1 MWPSALVSALI
12 GFMEAISV
20 AQAMALRF
28 GTPLDPNQELLGLGA
43 ANTLGAF
50 FNAHPQAGAFSR
62 TVVNGDA
69 GARTQLA
76 GMASSAVLAI
86 VVVFLTGLFEFLP
99 AATLGSMII
108 FAVIGLV
115 ELGTPRMLFAVDR
128 RDLFVYI
135 VAFVAT
141 LGLGIEQGILIGA
154 AISLVRVVQE
164 SSKPH
169 VAELGL
175 MPDDVMPDT
184 WRSVKQFPGL
194 AKPKRGLRVVR
205 FDAPIYFANA
215 LTFKQCVL
223 NTAATPRPGQ
233 QVPRAV
239 LIDCSAVSMLD
250 STALHVLEALPDELC
265 KAADARKATRV
276 RALIRLAAKVGA
288 PVALL
293 RELRAL
299 AAGPS
304 PTAAEY
310 EPATS
315 YQLMR
320 GVPHRDDDLSPA
332 SSPEEVAFRLRLVL
346 QHPPR
351 VPLLFLACVP
361 VPVLRTLQRSDAF
374 DIAERLREEAR
385 RPSAWSCEY
394 PCGCDNPL
402 HGCCDGCRPPPGGQ
416 AAVDAE
422 LQKDMEAGAEAQV
435 RWPAWNSP
443 SDDPNGPEDSPAA
456 ADAVGGR
463 GIRVAADAL
472 SSESVMA
479 AAAPRPLALSAAA
492 SSPHSTPGVNG
503 GHGADADDPRDDVPM
518 PALSGS
524 QVAISLRTATGGRS
538 LDTAGLPSQLVG
550 SAASRASFAPAAG
563 GASQRGLAPTSG
575 APSPRHVGAS
585 VAPGEAIS
593 LRRAAS
599 AAAIRLRRVNS
610 GAAVSASREPSASG
624 IHARREATLTSI
636 VAHRTATGI
645 DLSVGVTDES
655 AFHEH
660 VPVLQL
666 VLRDKDIH
674 DAVKHVTR
682 MFREF
687 DLSAGAAAKREA
699 WRQAKTAAMLSAA
712 DAPAPTVAPPS
723 ALPPRLGASSPGMA
737 SGDARSGGLA

>member
-1 MWPSALVSALI
+1 M
-12 GFMEAISV
+12 
-20 AQAMALRF
+20 
-28 GTPLDPNQELLGLGA
+28 
-43 ANTLGAF
+43 
-50 FNAHPQAGAFSR
+50 
-62 TVVNGDA
+62 VVRD
-69 GARTQLA
+69 
-76 GMASSAVLAI
+76 V
-86 VVVFLTGLFEFLP
+86 
-99 AATLGSMII
+99 
-108 FAVIGLV
+108 
-115 ELGTPRMLFAVDR
+115 PRR
-128 RDLFVYI
+128 RDLFVY
-135 VAFVAT
+135 VAAFVAT

-175 MPDDVMPDT
+175 MPDEVMPGA

-205 FDAPIYFANA
+205 FDAPMYFANA

-223 NTAATPRPGQ
+223 NTAATPRTGQ

-265 KAADARKATRV
+265 KAADARKATRAQ
-276 RALIRLAAKVGA
+276 ALIRLAAKAGA
-288 PVALL
+288 PPTLL
-293 RELRAL
+293 RELRKL
-299 AAGPS
+299 ASGPT

-320 GVPHRDDDLSPA
+320 AVPHRDDDLTTA
-332 SSPEEVAFRLRLVL
+332 SSPEDVAGRLRLVL

-443 SDDPNGPEDSPAA
+443 SDDPSGPEDSPAA
-456 ADAVGGR
+456 AGATGGR
-463 GIRVAADAL
+463 GLRVMADAL

-479 AAAPRPLALSAAA
+479 AAAPRSLVSAGAA
-492 SSPHSTPGVNG
+492 RSARSTPSDDDD
-503 GHGADADDPRDDVPM
+503 DARDEAVT

-524 QVAISLRTATGGRS
+524 QVALSLPATPDGRS
-538 LDTAGLPSQLVG
+538 AEVTALSPRSVI
-550 SAASRASFAPAAG
+550 AVPRRTSFAPATG
-563 GASQRGLAPTSG
+563 GDSRRELAPAPGS
-575 APSPRHVGAS
+575 PSPRSAGVSA
-585 VAPGEAIS
+585 APGETIS

-610 GAAVSASREPSASG
+610 GAVVAASREPSTAG
-624 IHARREATLTSI
+624 IHARREVTTASI
-636 VAHRTATGI
+636 VAHRIATGI

-687 DLSAGAAAKREA
+687 DLSAGAAAKRDA
-699 WRQAKTAAMLSAA
+699 WRQAQTAAMRAAAELSA
-712 DAPAPTVAPPS
+712 PKRPS
-723 ALPPRLGASSPGMA
+723 PSGLPPRLGASRLGTAHVDA
-737 SGDARSGGLA
+737 SGGGQA

>member
-1 MWPSALVSALI
+1 MPLRIVDTPSTRPRRELI
-12 GFMEAISV
+12 GV
-20 AQAMALRF
+20 AFAHCWFAM
-28 GTPLDPNQELLGLGA
+28 
-43 ANTLGAF
+43 
-50 FNAHPQAGAFSR
+50 SR
-62 TVVNGDA
+62 
-69 GARTQLA
+69 
-76 GMASSAVLAI
+76 
-86 VVVFLTGLFEFLP
+86 
-99 AATLGSMII
+99 
-108 FAVIGLV
+108 
-115 ELGTPRMLFAVDR
+115 R

-135 VAFVAT
+135 AAFVAT
-141 LGLGIEQGILIGA
+141 LALGIEQGILIGA

-175 MPDDVMPDT
+175 MPDDVMPDA
-184 WRSVKQFPGL
+184 WRSVKQFPGV
-194 AKPKRGLRVVR
+194 AKPKRFLRVVR
-205 FDAPIYFANA
+205 FDAPMYFANA

-223 NTAATPRPGQ
+223 NTAAAPRTGQ

-265 KAADARKATRV
+265 KAADARKNTRAQ
-276 RALIRLAAKVGA
+276 ALIRLAAKVGA
-288 PVALL
+288 SPTLL
-293 RELRAL
+293 QELRKV
-299 AAGPS
+299 AAGPT

-320 GVPHRDDDLSPA
+320 AVPHRDDDLST
-332 SSPEEVAFRLRLVL
+332 SSDPEEVATRLRLVL

-374 DIAERLREEAR
+374 DIAERLRDEAR

-394 PCGCDNPL
+394 PCGCGNPL
-402 HGCCDGCRPPPGGQ
+402 HGCCAGCRPPPGGQ
-416 AAVDAE
+416 AAVETA
-422 LQKDMEAGAEAQV
+422 LQQDMDAGAEAQV
-435 RWPAWNSP
+435 RWPAWHSP
-443 SDDPNGPEDSPAA
+443 SDDPNGPDDSLAA
-456 ADAVGGR
+456 AGASESR
-463 GIRVAADAL
+463 GLRGLDNAL

-479 AAAPRPLALSAAA
+479 PAPRSLASAGAA
-492 SSPHSTPGVNG
+492 KSAKSTPSD
-503 GHGADADDPRDDVPM
+503 DADGVAS

-524 QVAISLRTATGGRS
+524 QVALSLPGTSDKRHPDTTALAPGPIIPAPRGEAFSPADAAAPQQRRDQDPAFPPGGQS
-538 LDTAGLPSQLVG
+538 PQ
-550 SAASRASFAPAAG
+550 SA
-563 GASQRGLAPTSG
+563 GASA
-575 APSPRHVGAS
+575 
-585 VAPGEAIS
+585 APGETIS

-610 GAAVSASREPSASG
+610 GAVVATSREMSSAG
-624 IHARREATLTSI
+624 IHARREVTTVSN
-636 VAHRTATGI
+636 VAQRTAAGI

-666 VLRDKDIH
+666 VLRDKDIN

-687 DLSAGAAAKREA
+687 DLSAGAAAKRVE
-699 WRQAKTAAMLSAA
+699 WRQAHVASLQAAAGLAGGKSKS
-712 DAPAPTVAPPS
+712 PTG
-723 ALPPRLGASSPGMA
+723 LPPRLGASRLGTA
-737 SGDARSGGLA
+737 QVDGDAGQVGRP